1 VQRWFVELV
10 GTVALVSVLGLPS
23 GAAAQDTAPGATAD
37 ERYSS
42 HMANGVKL
50 FESGDFKAALAEFEA
65 AYAASPR
72 SSPLINQ
79 ALCHKK
85 LGRYPRAVEKL
96 ELALNKHRAELA
108 ESDRAAAEAA
118 VVEMKALFAFLTFAI
133 VPDSATITV
142 DGEEVPLAVRTSGY
156 AVAPGEHVIVITAPR
171 HLPFE
176 RKVTL
181 ASTQREAIAVSLQ
194 KERGKLRVVAKTPET
209 AIRLDG
215 KEIAK
220 GSLELELDAGNHTLE
235 LVGETGTGS
244 ITIAP
249 GTPVLV
255 DLPAGL
261 SPLPLLP
268 AAAEERSVRSGFYGQ
283 VNGAVLFPLKDP
295 TRFGRGTTGGG
306 FVGGRAG
313 YRVHDYAAFE
323 GLFEYGNIAGPPRA
337 PAEDPTYSLYSFRF
351 APLLRLMSPGDVIHF
366 VGTLGGGFAVHLMN
380 YEDPPIAEQAQLV
393 CKGGAVECGSRG
405 VDIFAMT
412 EVGAELDFDGVL
424 IGLSFA
430 AVLSGSKGV
439 GDENQDDTSE
449 VAQDYREP
457 YGDEIVPSI
466 GPRVHIGYAFW

>member
-1 VQRWFVELV
+1 MQLS
-10 GTVALVSVLGLPS
+10 GTMALWSVLLAPS
-23 GAAAQDTAPGATAD
+23 RAAFAADPAPGASAAAD
-37 ERYSS
+37 ERYAS

-50 FESGDFKAALAEFEA
+50 FESGDFKAALVEFEA

-85 LGRYPRAVEKL
+85 LGRYPRAVERL
-96 ELALNKHRAELA
+96 ELALSKHRAELL
-108 ESDRAAAEAA
+108 EEDRRAAEAA
-118 VVEMKALFAFLTFAI
+118 VVEMKALFAYLTFAV
-133 VPDSATITV
+133 VPDSATILV
-142 DGEEVPLAVRTSGY
+142 DGEEVPLDVRASGY
-156 AVAPGEHVIVITAPR
+156 AVSPGEHDVKISAPR

-176 RKVTL
+176 RRVTL
-181 ASTQREAIAVSLQ
+181 ASTRREAIAVTLQ
-194 KERGKLRVVAKTPET
+194 RERGKLRVVAKTPET
-209 AIRLDG
+209 PIRLDG

-220 GSLELELDAGNHTLE
+220 GALDLELDAGNHTLE

-244 ITIAP
+244 ISVAP
-249 GTPVLV
+249 GAPVVV
-255 DLPAGL
+255 DLPAGV

-268 AAAEERSVRSGFYGQ
+268 AAAEAPSVRSGFYGQ
-283 VNGAVLFPLKDP
+283 INGAVLFPLRDP
-295 TRFGRGTTGGG
+295 ARFGEGTTGGG

-323 GLFEYGNIAGPPRA
+323 GLFEYGNISGPPSSKQN
-337 PAEDPTYSLYSFRF
+337 DPTYSLYSFRF
-351 APLLRLMSPGDVIHF
+351 APLLRLMSPGDLIHF

-380 YEDPPIAEQAQLV
+380 YEDPV
-393 CKGGAVECGSRG
+393 GAVCEDGANECGSRG

-430 AVLSGSKGV
+430 AVLSGTKGV
-439 GDENQDDTSE
+439 GDEPQSNTSE
-449 VAQDYREP
+449 VTLDYREP